1 MRDTRQKIL
10 ETAKMLFNE
19 QGFNVVSTGDIAEA
33 LGISKGNLTYYFKRK
48 EDIME
53 ALLLDNPTENPT
65 TGSAETPASPS
76 NAPGNLVE
84 LNALFLHMQQNIQ
97 DKAFYFWHHAQLG
110 QLSPKIRE
118 KQDEKYRSNVSLLS
132 QTMEILQQKGL
143 LRPVL
148 YPGNYAH
155 VIDLLLI
162 SIIYWIPF
170 GALKNGHGAQMNFQE
185 HAWSILHPYLTE
197 AGKKEL
203 RKVSEENHFV
213 VSTG

>member
-10 ETAKMLFNE
+10 ETAKVLFNE
-19 QGFNVVSTGDIAEA
+19 RGFNVVSTGDIAEA

-53 ALLLDNPTENPT
+53 ALLLDNQTENPT
-65 TGSAETPASPS
+65 TGSAETPGSPS
-76 NAPGNLVE
+76 NAPWNLVE

-143 LRPVL
+143 LYKER
-148 YPGNYAH
+148 YPGNYTH

-170 GALKNGHGAQMNFQE
+170 GALKNGHGAQMNFQK
-185 HAWSILHPYLTE
+185 HAWSILYPYLTE
-197 AGKKEL
+197 EGMQEL
-203 RKVSEENHFV
+203 EYIFHDNMVE
-213 VSTG
+213 